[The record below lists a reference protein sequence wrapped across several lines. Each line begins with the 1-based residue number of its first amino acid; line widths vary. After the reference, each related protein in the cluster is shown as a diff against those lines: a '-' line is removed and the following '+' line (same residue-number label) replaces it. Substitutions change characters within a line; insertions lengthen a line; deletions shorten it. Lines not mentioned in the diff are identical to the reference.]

1 MHTLEVLETG
11 TKLEFPSKI
20 AEFNPA
26 QFLRFCKDFC
36 RLQDGLILEEDF
48 LVALVLNC
56 LELEPFKSRKLNEE
70 ESSRLVMNLEEV
82 SAVMG
87 SFWTIPDGEK
97 EAVIDWFFTDQK
109 VPVIEWAGQKYFGPA
124 DQLSDLTYG
133 EYEKAHT
140 YYSVYLRDKDPK
152 LLDSLISELYRP
164 EERAHFGLKGT
175 GKKVAI
181 DKHDRQAAEQWASL
195 LPFHV
200 KFAVFVWWGNMEQFI
215 RLAEIQTDAGPVQLE
230 VLFKQMEVESRK
242 VEDNTGIRGVLY
254 HLAESAV
261 FGTIKEVERAPFWD
275 VMLRLYQMRKNHE
288 AEKARIDEM
297 RQKAGGGQ

>member
-1 MHTLEVLETG
+1 MHTLESLESG
-11 TKLEFPSKI
+11 FKLEFPEKI

-36 RLQDGLILEEDF
+36 RLQDGLISDEDF
-48 LVALVLNC
+48 LVALILNC
-56 LELEPFKSRKLNEE
+56 LEMEPLKDRRLREDE
-70 ESSRLVMNLEEV
+70 ASRLVMNMEALAETV
-82 SAVMG
+82 T
-87 SFWTIPDGEK
+87 SFWHIPEGEK
-97 EAVIDWFFTDQK
+97 EAVIDWFFVDQK

-124 DQLSDLTYG
+124 SNLADLTYG

-140 YYSVYLRDKDPK
+140 YYSVYLRDKDPQ

-164 EERAHFGLKGT
+164 EERKHFGLKGT
-175 GKKVAI
+175 GKKI
-181 DKHDRQAAEQWASL
+181 SLDQHDKDEAQRWASL

-200 KFAVFVWWGNMEQFI
+200 KFAVFVWWGNMEQYI

-242 VEDNTGIRGVLY
+242 VDDNTGIRGVLY

-261 FGTIKEVERAPFWD
+261 FGTIKDVERTPFWD
-275 VMLRLYQMRKNHE
+275 VMLRLYQMRKNYE
-288 AEKARIDEM
+288 AEKARIEEM
-297 RQKAGGGQ
+297 RRNAGGQQ